1 MKFRKLRADEI
12 EVKVKQVKETGC
24 VCLLYKTARTD
35 MDILDETV
43 GPDNWQDG
51 YEEIKGNMYCKIGIW
66 NEKMGQWIWKQDC
79 GIESRED
86 GEGNE
91 KKGEASD
98 AFKRAG
104 FKWGIGREL
113 YTAPFIWIKS
123 DVVPTQKV
131 GQGWKLADAFAK
143 FHVSK
148 IEYSDKDEI
157 ITLVVKDS
165 KGNTVYTFGK
175 NTKDEIIKTV
185 PPVIDK
191 EIPAIEPD
199 SVVVVKTTKKTP
211 TPTADDWLP
220 VNAFKGLAERTNT
233 ITELQTLLNG
243 QRGNPHLQELAE
255 IASARKAEIIA
266 KMGA

>member
-1 MKFRKLRADEI
+1 MKFRPLRADEI

-43 GPDNWQDG
+43 GPENWQCE
-51 YEEIKGNMYCKIGIW
+51 YEEIKGNMYCKIGIY
-66 NEKMGQWIWKQDC
+66 NEKLGQWIWKQDC

-86 GEGNE
+86 GDGNE

-123 DVVPTQKV
+123 DVVPTKAA
-131 GQGWKLADAFAK
+131 GNGYKLADPFAK
-143 FHVSK
+143 FHVDK
-148 IEYSDKDEI
+148 IEYAPNGDI
-157 ITLVVKDS
+157 MTLVIKDS

-175 NTKDEIIKTV
+175 NARSEPIKMAPKPQETERKLSDKAYNDIMAAQSLADLKSIYNAYAMTEPILQLKD
-185 PPVIDK
+185 
-191 EIPAIEPD
+191 AC
-199 SVVVVKTTKKTP
+199 
-211 TPTADDWLP
+211 
-220 VNAFKGLAERTNT
+220 
-233 ITELQTLLNG
+233 TL
-243 QRGNPHLQELAE
+243 
-255 IASARKAEIIA
+255 RKAFLMEEP
-266 KMGA
+266 GPYDN

>member
-1 MKFRKLRADEI
+1 MEFRKLRADEI

-66 NEKMGQWIWKQDC
+66 NETLGQWIWKQDC

-86 GEGNE
+86 DEGNQ

-123 DVVPTQKV
+123 DVVPTQKI
-131 GQGWKLADAFAK
+131 GQGWKLADLFAK

-148 IEYSDKDEI
+148 IEYAANGDI
-157 ITLVVKDS
+157 ITLVIKDS

-175 NTKDEIIKTV
+175 NTKDETIVTTPPAPKKHLSERAKADIFCAASLEDLKSIYNAYATSEPIDELKSACSIK
-185 PPVIDK
+185 
-191 EIPAIEPD
+191 
-199 SVVVVKTTKKTP
+199 
-211 TPTADDWLP
+211 
-220 VNAFKGLAERTNT
+220 
-233 ITELQTLLNG
+233 
-243 QRGNPHLQELAE
+243 
-255 IASARKAEIIA
+255 KAELEEEP
-266 KMGA
+266 GPYDN

>member
-12 EVKVKQVKETGC
+12 EVKVKQVKETGF

-43 GPDNWQDG
+43 GPENWQDG

-66 NEKMGQWIWKQDC
+66 NNDLGQWIWKQDC

-104 FKWGIGREL
+104 FKWGVGREL

-123 DVVPTQKV
+123 DVVPVKAFGSKYQ
-131 GQGWKLADAFAK
+131 LADPYIR

-148 IEYSDKDEI
+148 IEYTDQGDIK
-157 ITLVVKDS
+157 TLVIKDD
-165 KGNTVYTFGK
+165 KNNTVYTYGK
-175 NTKDEIIKTV
+175 NVADE
-185 PPVIDK
+185 VIR
-191 EIPAIEPD
+191 
-199 SVVVVKTTKKTP
+199 TTPP
-211 TPTADDWLP
+211 TPKEEPKKHLSQRAKDDIF
-220 VNAFKGLAERTNT
+220 NAQSVQDLKSIYNAYATSEP
-233 ITELQTLLNG
+233 IDELKAACSIK
-243 QRGNPHLQELAE
+243 RVELE
-255 IASARKAEIIA
+255 N
-266 KMGA
+266 